1 MLNELMI
8 PSVCSNERY
17 LGPMPEAVQ
26 VERLAVIE
34 IGSRA
39 SRLTVA
45 DVSMRWVRIVGS
57 DHDLS
62 NLFCLVEGSEIS
74 LAQKRLETTLERFL
88 AKAAKTGAQR
98 IRILGTEA
106 IRLLAERSLLP
117 PQLGIEVL
125 SPIEEARLSFL
136 GAAAGLGLPASDREF
151 LVIDQ
156 GAGSMEVTDGSLSP
170 SPHVSH
176 SASIALGATLAEA
189 LFNRAACCIPTFK
202 QHVSSVLH
210 QGLAGHRWSR
220 SRSVT
225 VVGGIATRLGWI
237 AVSAKRAAR
246 YSPSQVHGIQFN
258 LECLTRVINGF
269 HSCSASQIRSFAR
282 EFAVGSRSGP
292 NWNEFLASSLV
303 ICEAAQRLGV
313 EEVRVSTTGTRLGAL
328 LEMSSDG
335 GRLGSGG
342 LVLRSR

>member
-1 MLNELMI
+1 MI
-8 PSVCSNERY
+8 PITHVKQRH
-17 LGPMPEAVQ
+17 LWALPDTAD

-45 DVSMRWVRIVGS
+45 DVCMHSVRTVSS
-57 DHDLS
+57 DQDLL
-62 NLFCLVEGSEIS
+62 NLIDLLGKSDFNMIERRLGAS
-74 LAQKRLETTLERFL
+74 LAKFR
-88 AKAAKTGAQR
+88 AKAAQAGAR
-98 IRILGTEA
+98 RVRVIGTEA
-106 IRLLAERSLLP
+106 VRLLAQNSSCPDHFGVE
-117 PQLGIEVL
+117 IL
-125 SPIEEARLSFL
+125 SPSEEAQLSFL
-136 GAAAGLGLPASDREF
+136 GAAAGLGLSECAQEF

-156 GAGSMEVTDGSLSP
+156 GAGSMEITDGSLSP

-202 QHVSSVLH
+202 QHVSSVVR

-246 YSPSQVHGIQFN
+246 YSPSLVHGTQFN

-282 EFAVGSRSGP
+282 EFAFGSRSGP

-313 EEVRVSTTGTRLGAL
+313 KEVRVSTTGTRLGAL
-328 LEMSSDG
+328 LEMSSARGVIRVDRIVSRV
-335 GRLGSGG
+335 GR
-342 LVLRSR
+342 